1 MNESH
6 RIRTAFLS
14 SLRLSQESPV
24 DAKSHPIDLRLAEL
38 DLARRDEIT
47 FEIAERLSEA
57 GLLERVDRFQR
68 DGKPY
73 VRYRESASGET
84 FLLAAAPK
92 SVEAEEESLVR
103 ASRPH
108 WHARS
113 RLLYRVIP
121 HLISVERKL
130 FARDE
135 RNAEYLQTD
144 PADIL
149 RTILSSAMQI
159 LECDDTR
166 LYALGRTPDT
176 RYAQPVSEGTPW
188 NKALAENWVGRR
200 AVPLYIEDL
209 TRPGFAR
216 VMIDAESMDATMHV
230 AVAPYDAKTPPEAY
244 RSLAMA
250 RVGEPG
256 TPYLFVLEAW
266 SKTPGFFTDE
276 RLGLLNV
283 VAEHA
288 SDLLVTLQKLG
299 MLVMVD
305 ELTGVYNRPYFG
317 RQLDREIAR
326 AYREGRPMSLIIGDL
341 DNFKHLNDLYGY
353 EAGNAVLREISQALG
368 SSVRPF
374 DTVARWGG
382 EEFALIL
389 SAETTPSEARDICER
404 LRLKI
409 QNLAI
414 VVPTLEGRENAVR
427 VTMSFGGAMFP
438 ADVSLR
444 VDRTRGLDAEGREKI
459 AHELWNRANMNL
471 RSAKSSGK
479 NQAVLG
485 DEA

>member
-1 MNESH
+1 MNESQ
-6 RIRTAFLS
+6 RIRTAIFS
-14 SLRLSQESPV
+14 SLRLHEESPLEG
-24 DAKSHPIDLRLAEL
+24 KRPIDLALGDL
-38 DLARRDEIT
+38 DQGRRDEIT
-47 FEIAERLSEA
+47 YEIAERLIEA
-57 GLLERVDRFQR
+57 GLLESVDRFQR
-68 DGKPY
+68 DGKAY
-73 VRYRESASGET
+73 VRYRTPGTGES
-84 FLLAAAPK
+84 FLLPAAEK
-92 SVEAEEESLVR
+92 RTEDERLVR
-103 ASRPH
+103 ASKPH
-108 WHARS
+108 WHVRS

-166 LYALGRTPDT
+166 LYSLGHTLDT

-188 NKALAENWVGRR
+188 NRALAENWVGRR
-200 AVPLYIEDL
+200 SVPLYIEDL
-209 TRPGFAR
+209 ARPGYAR

-230 AVAPYDAKTPPEAY
+230 AVAPYDAKTPPESF

-256 TPYLFVLEAW
+256 TQYLFVLEAW

-283 VAEHA
+283 VADHA
-288 SDLLVTLQKLG
+288 TDLLVTLQKLG

-341 DNFKHLNDLYGY
+341 DNFKQLNDLYGY
-353 EAGNAVLREISQALG
+353 EAGNAVLREISQALA

-427 VTMSFGGAMFP
+427 ATMSFGGAMFP

-479 NQAVLG
+479 NQVMLG